1 MYFAFMLERKYEVY
15 ELSEKKIREEETL
28 NTED

>member
-1 MYFAFMLERKYEVY
+1 MLERKYEVY